1 MIKTVTSAELPVN
14 ETFQVQ
20 KQRIKNGKS
29 RKRVCIVS
37 GTHGDEL
44 EGQYV
49 CWNLIQKI
57 NENLSNLDGIVDVY
71 PALNPLGVNAMTRGV
86 PQFDLDMNRIFPGNQ
101 NGTFVEYTASKIIE
115 DLDGADV
122 VVDIHASNIFLTE
135 VPQVRINVQTVD
147 SLMDLAKT
155 VNCDFIWVH
164 SAATVLESTLAF
176 SLNSIDTP
184 TLVVEMGVGM
194 RITKEYGDQL
204 TDGLLVL
211 MKKIGIWNGETIT
224 PRKPLIGRDEDN
236 CVAFLNADKSGVFLP
251 TVKHWTD
258 VKKGDEIGKIIDPL
272 SGETCEILTS
282 PIDGKI
288 FTIREY
294 PIVYSGS
301 LIARV
306 LDTKKAS
313 ESSEK
318 ETC

>member
-14 ETFQVQ
+14 EIFSIQ
-20 KQRIKNGKS
+20 KQRIKNGRS
-29 RKRVCIVS
+29 HKRVCIVT

-49 CWNLIQKI
+49 CWNLLQKVQQ
-57 NENLSNLDGIVDVY
+57 NLENLDGILEIY
-71 PALNPLGVNAMTRGV
+71 PAINPLGVNAMTRGV
-86 PQFDLDMNRIFPGNQ
+86 PQFDLDMNRIFPGNK
-101 NGTFVEYTASKIIE
+101 NGTFVEYTAAEIID

-135 VPQVRINVQTVD
+135 VPQVRVNVESVD
-147 SLMDLAKT
+147 YLMDLAKS

-164 SAATVLESTLAF
+164 SAATVLESTLAY

-204 TDGLLVL
+204 TDGIFNL
-211 MKKIGIWNGETIT
+211 MKKIGIWKGDVPQVRT
-224 PRKPLIGRDEDN
+224 PIIGRDEDN
-236 CVAFLNADKSGVFLP
+236 CVSFVNADKSGVFLP
-251 TVKHWTD
+251 DVKHWTD
-258 VKKGDEIGKIIDPL
+258 VKKGQEIGKIINPL
-272 SGETCEILTS
+272 TGDIEESLIS
-282 PIDGKI
+282 PIEGKI

-294 PIVYSGS
+294 PIVYAGS

-306 LDTKKAS
+306 LDLKKT
-313 ESSEK
+313 SS
-318 ETC
+318 

>member
-14 ETFQVQ
+14 EIFSIQ
-20 KQRIKNGKS
+20 KQRIKNGRS
-29 RKRVCIVS
+29 HKRVCIVT

-49 CWNLIQKI
+49 CWNLLQKVQQ
-57 NENLSNLDGIVDVY
+57 NLENLDGILEIY
-71 PALNPLGVNAMTRGV
+71 PAINPLGVNAMTRGV
-86 PQFDLDMNRIFPGNQ
+86 PQFDLDMNRIFPGNK
-101 NGTFVEYTASKIIE
+101 NGTFVEYTAAEIID

-135 VPQVRINVQTVD
+135 VPQVRVNVESVD
-147 SLMDLAKT
+147 YLMDLAKS

-164 SAATVLESTLAF
+164 SAATVLESTLAY

-204 TDGLLVL
+204 TDGIFNL
-211 MKKIGIWNGETIT
+211 MKKIGIWKGEVPQVRT
-224 PRKPLIGRDEDN
+224 PIIGRDEDN
-236 CVAFLNADKSGVFLP
+236 CVSFLNADKSGVFLP
-251 TVKHWTD
+251 DVKHWTD
-258 VKKGDEIGKIIDPL
+258 VKKGQEIGKIINPL
-272 SGETCEILTS
+272 TGNIEESLIS
-282 PIDGKI
+282 PIEGKI

-294 PIVYSGS
+294 PIVYAGS

-306 LDTKKAS
+306 LDLKKT
-313 ESSEK
+313 SS
-318 ETC
+318 

>member
-14 ETFQVQ
+14 EIFSIQ
-20 KQRIKNGKS
+20 KQRIKNGRS
-29 RKRVCIVS
+29 HKRVCIVT

-49 CWNLIQKI
+49 CWNLLQKVKQ
-57 NENLSNLDGIVDVY
+57 NLENLDGILEIY
-71 PALNPLGVNAMTRGV
+71 PAINPLGVNAMTRGV
-86 PQFDLDMNRIFPGNQ
+86 PQFDLDMNRIFPGNK
-101 NGTFVEYTASKIIE
+101 NGTFVEYTAAEIID

-135 VPQVRINVQTVD
+135 VPQVRVNVESVD
-147 SLMDLAKT
+147 YLMDLAKS

-164 SAATVLESTLAF
+164 SAATVLESTLAY

-204 TDGLLVL
+204 TDGIFNL
-211 MKKIGIWNGETIT
+211 MKKIGIWKGEVPQVRT
-224 PRKPLIGRDEDN
+224 PIIGRDEDN
-236 CVAFLNADKSGVFLP
+236 CVSFVNADKSGVFLP
-251 TVKHWTD
+251 DVKHWTD
-258 VKKGDEIGKIIDPL
+258 VKKGQEIGKIINPL
-272 SGETCEILTS
+272 TGDIEESLIS
-282 PIDGKI
+282 PIEGKI

-294 PIVYSGS
+294 PIVYAGS

-306 LDTKKAS
+306 LDLKKT
-313 ESSEK
+313 SS
-318 ETC
+318 